1 MNKNIFYRIYAAA
14 FIGICLVP
22 AVLTPFVKSDSSKEK
37 RELGKLPSVKTEKGE
52 LNFEFFDEFE
62 TYFSEHFAFR
72 PQLVTADGR
81 LKAALTATSPNSD
94 VIVGK
99 DGWLYYGEAVNDFL
113 RTDTLSSAEIKNI
126 ANNLRIIEKY
136 CLQRGAEFIFFSAP
150 NKNTLYPEYMPYNYV
165 PSDRKSNLEMLTAE
179 LADDNFFFDMKSA
192 LLNLESPTPL
202 YHKTDTHWNNFGAYA
217 AHTMLMNKIGKA
229 PCGTGNGWYTA
240 HDRLGDLAAMIYP
253 AEDAKD
259 MQLHNDYEFTYEY
272 TSRFRGLDDIFIT
285 TSCGNG
291 DGELLMYRDSY
302 GEAILPYMAEVF
314 ESAEFSRAVP
324 YRLSSVKKNDTV
336 IIELVERNLRNL
348 LNEAPI
354 MEAPLT
360 DVPDK
365 AERSDGR
372 GAVLESYGTS
382 GMMHIF
388 GVLPEDCFSGD
399 SHRIVVQLEN
409 EAFEA
414 FNCFEPELLDEEE
427 YSSRGF
433 SLYIPEDK
441 KSSTYK
447 VTVLN
452 SDGRAVSVQFT
463 SIGGFVN
470 YETF

>member
-1 MNKNIFYRIYAAA
+1 MNKNIFYRIYTTA

-22 AVLTPFVKSDSSKEK
+22 AVLTPFMKYDSSKEK
-37 RELGKLPSVKTEKGE
+37 RELGKFPSIKTENGE

-81 LKAALTATSPNSD
+81 LKATLTATSPNSD

-99 DGWLYYGEAVNDFL
+99 DGWLYYGETIGDFL
-113 RTDTLSSAEIKNI
+113 RTETLSPREISNI
-126 ANNLRIIEKY
+126 ANNLRIVNEY
-136 CLQRGAEFIFFSAP
+136 CRERGAEFIFFSAP

-165 PSDRKSNLEMLTAE
+165 SANRESNLEMLTSE
-179 LADDNFFFDMKSA
+179 LADDDFFYDMKSA
-192 LLNLESPTPL
+192 LLNLNSPTPL

-217 AHTMLMNKIGKA
+217 AHTMLMNKIGKSS
-229 PCGTGNGWYTA
+229 CGVGNGWYTA

-272 TSRFRGLDDIFIT
+272 TSRFRGLDDISIT
-285 TSCGNG
+285 TSCENGNG
-291 DGELLMYRDSY
+291 NLLMYRDSY

-324 YRLSSVKKNDTV
+324 YRLNNIKENDTV
-336 IIELVERNLRNL
+336 IIEIVERNLGNL
-348 LNEAPI
+348 LKQAPI
-354 MEAPLT
+354 MEASLVDIPEASEKLNGI
-360 DVPDK
+360 K
-365 AERSDGR
+365 AT
-372 GAVLESYGTS
+372 LETNEAG
-382 GMMHIF
+382 GMTHIY
-388 GVLPEDCFSGD
+388 GVLPEECFSGD
-399 SHRIVVQLEN
+399 GHRIIVEAHDEAYEAFTCFEN
-409 EAFEA
+409 E
-414 FNCFEPELLDEEE
+414 LLYENE

-433 SLYIPEDK
+433 SLYIPKEK
-441 KSSTYK
+441 ENPIYN

-463 SIGGFVN
+463 STGGYVN